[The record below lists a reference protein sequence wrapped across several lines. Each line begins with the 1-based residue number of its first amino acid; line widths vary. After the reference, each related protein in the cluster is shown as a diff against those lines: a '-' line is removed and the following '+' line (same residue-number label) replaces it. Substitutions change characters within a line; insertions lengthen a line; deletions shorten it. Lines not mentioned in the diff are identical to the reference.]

1 MKVGIVGT
9 GLVGSTA
16 AFSLVMRGIGREIV
30 LVDLDKQRAE
40 AEASDIRHAVPF
52 ANPLN
57 IHAGEYADLADSRVV
72 VICAGVSQKPG
83 ESRLELLKRNEKV
96 FQSVIPAI
104 LEHAPDAILLIATNP
119 VDVMTHL
126 AARFAAGFGVPS
138 SRVLGTGTTLDTARL
153 RTLIGQK
160 LNIDPQHVHAYVLG
174 EHGDSE
180 MIPWSEITVGVIPLE
195 EFCDQWD
202 LCLEAEDRMEIE
214 EQVRNAAYQIIA
226 GKGATYYGVGSAIAR
241 IVEVLLNDQRS
252 LLTVCTPLEEL
263 SGIQDITI
271 SLPHLVGGEGILN
284 TLRMPLTPQERNSLI
299 QSAQVVQK
307 AIRELDDTRD

>member
-30 LVDLDKQRAE
+30 LVDLNKQRAE

-104 LEHAPDAILLIATNP
+104 LEHAPDAISLIATNP

-202 LCLEAEDRMEIE
+202 LYLEAEDRMEIE

>member
-263 SGIQDITI
+263 SGIPDITI

-284 TLRMPLTPQERNSLI
+284 TLRMPLTPKERNSLI